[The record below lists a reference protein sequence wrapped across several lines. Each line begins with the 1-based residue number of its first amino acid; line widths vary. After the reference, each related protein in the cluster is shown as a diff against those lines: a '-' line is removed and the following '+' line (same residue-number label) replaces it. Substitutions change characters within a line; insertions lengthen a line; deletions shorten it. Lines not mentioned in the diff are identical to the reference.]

1 MTFPKKISSTSSEG
15 TLYLSNACRKATIP
29 SSVAVRDLRE
39 PLKEPIGVLDAATMT
54 ASRGPK
60 VDYRTCVAEVGPSR
74 GWGTYQLAGA
84 RNNLPGG

>member
-1 MTFPKKISSTSSEG
+1 MTFPKKISSTSSGG
-15 TLYLSNACRKATIP
+15 TLYLSNACLKAAVP

-60 VDYRTCVAEVGPSR
+60 VDYRTRVAEVGP
-74 GWGTYQLAGA
+74 
-84 RNNLPGG
+84 